1 MTPAAGVEL
10 SAGRDRD
17 AAGAGGSAERCVGY
31 LEHSSRPLVS
41 LAFVSCEQP
50 TEPLAHLTAD
60 TNGPTLTFFTSR
72 SDFLTQFPALAL
84 EAWWRRAQPPSG
96 DTP

>member
-1 MTPAAGVEL
+1 MIRRSGLVAIA
-10 SAGRDRD
+10 S
-17 AAGAGGSAERCVGY
+17 
-31 LEHSSRPLVS
+31 LVS

-72 SDFLTQFPALAL
+72 SDFLTQFPDLPL
-84 EAWWRRAQPPSG
+84 EDFEAGRVPDANEIGRAHV
-96 DTP
+96 